1 MAILN
6 NTTLHA
12 KRARFRRRT
21 TGLHLLAYREVAVCG
36 EVITALRMQMQDFGD
51 ELWAYR
57 FSLTDIGQDGGYVS
71 QLFIQK
77 QEFGDEL

>member
-12 KRARFRRRT
+12 KRTQFRRRT
-21 TGLHLLAYREVAVCG
+21 TGLHLLAYREVAECEG
-36 EVITALRMQMQDFGD
+36 VITALRMQMQDFGD
-51 ELWAYR
+51 ELFAYR
-57 FSLTDIGQDGGYVS
+57 FSLTGIGQNCGYVS